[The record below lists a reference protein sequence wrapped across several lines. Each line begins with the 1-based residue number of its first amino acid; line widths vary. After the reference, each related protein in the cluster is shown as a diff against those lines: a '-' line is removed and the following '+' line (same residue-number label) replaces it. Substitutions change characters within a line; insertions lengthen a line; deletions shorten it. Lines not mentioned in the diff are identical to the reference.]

1 MAITYHAG
9 RRVQGLSTDIVE
21 TATYT
26 DDFDTDDWDNM
37 SSRIN
42 VNTTTEKLDFA
53 MYRDGAND
61 SAVHDLGVGNVS
73 DTKWV
78 LRWKMNFTAVYASGN
93 GNRLWFGLSSLP
105 QTTAQNSAQDSIMMY
120 QNHDFNDSF
129 SASYSNGS
137 GMPQT
142 NTETPDYATGTD
154 YYCELK
160 RTSSTTIE
168 SRMWTGGYD
177 GTLLSS
183 AEDSVSNSDIANVTG
198 LRYVK
203 MSNIKASQGG
213 SVITGTIDDIEFYNG
228 VSSLSSKPTNVQAGS
243 RFEET
248 DTRKMYHRDDVDFKE
263 ENGNEATN
271 YRSASWY
278 EQLSGETP

>member
-1 MAITYHAG
+1 
-9 RRVQGLSTDIVE
+9 
-21 TATYT
+21 
-26 DDFDTDDWDNM
+26 
-37 SSRIN
+37 
-42 VNTTTEKLDFA
+42 
-53 MYRDGAND
+53 
-61 SAVHDLGVGNVS
+61 
-73 DTKWV
+73 
-78 LRWKMNFTAVYASGN
+78 MNFTAVYASGN

-248 DTRKMYHRDDVDFKE
+248 DTRKMYHRDDVDWKE
-263 ENGNEATN
+263 ENSNEATN